1 MHLLLIEDEKAL
13 SDAIRKLLEQ
23 ARYTV
28 DTAYDGEEGLL
39 LALGG
44 SYDAI
49 ILDVMLPKMDGFTVL
64 RRLRGKQNATPVLM
78 LTARGGL
85 QDRVQGLEGGADYY
99 LPKPFEKAEL
109 LACLHAITRRKGG
122 RARKRSALCG
132 FDPAPGGCFAPMRG
146 NRAERPP
153 RRKGVSADGTADA
166 PSGADSAEGDDCRTR
181 LGAGRRI
188 GIQQRG
194 GVYNVSAAKIDISG
208 HTGGIE
214 GDARAGIQPESAGKG
229 VSRWFGS

>member
-1 MHLLLIEDEKAL
+1 MRLLLIEDEKAL

-64 RRLRGKQNATPVLM
+64 RRLCGKQNATPVLM

-85 QDRVQGLEGGADYY
+85 
-99 LPKPFEKAEL
+99 
-109 LACLHAITRRKGG
+109 
-122 RARKRSALCG
+122 
-132 FDPAPGGCFAPMRG
+132 
-146 NRAERPP
+146 
-153 RRKGVSADGTADA
+153 
-166 PSGADSAEGDDCRTR
+166 
-181 LGAGRRI
+181 
-188 GIQQRG
+188 
-194 GVYNVSAAKIDISG
+194 
-208 HTGGIE
+208 
-214 GDARAGIQPESAGKG
+214 
-229 VSRWFGS
+229 

>member
-1 MHLLLIEDEKAL
+1 MRLLLIEDEKAL

-109 LACLHAITRRKGG
+109 LACLHAITRRKG
-122 RARKRSALCG
+122 
-132 FDPAPGGCFAPMRG
+132 
-146 NRAERPP
+146 
-153 RRKGVSADGTADA
+153 DA
-166 PSGADSAEGDDCRTR
+166 PENGLHFADLTLHPEDASLQCEATGQSVR
-181 LGAGRRI
+181 LGAKEYQLMELLMRHPGQILPEETIAEHVWGLADESEYNNVAVYITFLRRKLTFL
-188 GIQQRG
+188 GTQAELKATRG
-194 GVYNVSAAKIDISG
+194 LGYSLN
-208 HTGGIE
+208 
-214 GDARAGIQPESAGKG
+214 QPEKE
-229 VSRWFGS
+229 